1 MNYFTKERLMP
12 YVTFKTSR
20 SGGKGGQNVNKVNT
34 KAELNFNFTNVS
46 WLSEEEKLIIG
57 EKLTHKLNSEGQV
70 QVISEEGRSQL
81 FNKERAVEKLI
92 QLLEHALFV
101 KKPRKPTRPKK
112 TAVESRLED
121 KHKKALKKISRR
133 KLFDD

>member
-1 MNYFTKERLMP
+1 MNFTREKLLP
-12 YVTFKTSR
+12 NVIFKTSR

-34 KAELNFNFTNVS
+34 KAELNFDFRNVS
-46 WLSEEEKLIIG
+46 WLSQEEKLRIRD
-57 EKLTHKLNSEGQV
+57 KLSNKLNSEGQV
-70 QVISEEGRSQL
+70 QVVSEEGRSQL
-81 FNKERAVEKLI
+81 FNKERAIEKLI

-101 KKPRKPTRPKK
+101 KKPRKPTKPKK
-112 TAVESRLED
+112 TAVENRLQD